1 LDTGL
6 LSLTKKNNAKY
17 GRVYIE
23 YRSLEQLSER
33 TKEIAQLQERS
44 DKKLKNDLKRVPFGG
59 EVIVNI
65 TLMVLDDANT
75 RHFEVLGK

>member
-1 LDTGL
+1 MDTGL

-44 DKKLKNDLKRVPFGG
+44 DKKLKNELKRVPFGG